1 LRTGSHDQVLASG
14 EIGFDLAG
22 PKGAVRAHGCVQVRG
37 TEYQPEASLPAQL
50 TPLIGRE
57 REVEAACRLL
67 RSDELRL
74 VTLTGPGGVGKTRL
88 AIRVAADLVEGFD
101 GSVFFVSLAS
111 VAEPASVACT
121 IAEAVGL
128 REGGRSSLVDEL
140 RAFLRNRRLLL
151 VLDNFEHLTP
161 ASPLVAGLLADC
173 PLLKVLATSRA
184 SLRLSGE
191 QEFPVPPLALPEL
204 EACDGA
210 GRILE
215 SAAVELFVQRA
226 RAVRP
231 DFEITDATARMVAEI
246 CARLDGLP
254 LAIEL
259 AAARV
264 KLLDAED
271 MLGRLEHPLELLT
284 GGREDA
290 PARHQTLWATIDLSH
305 GLLDSREQQLFRR
318 LAVFAGGC
326 TLEAAEA
333 VLRVAD
339 AAPSEVL
346 GGLMGLLDKNLL
358 RRAEPGSGQARFEM
372 LATVREYALERL
384 AVSGE
389 AEAVRAAHAAYYL
402 AVAEDA
408 EVKLASRQQR
418 RALQRLREEHDNLR
432 AALSWSIDRGEREA
446 ALRLCCALWRF
457 WLLGGHLSEGR
468 RWLDASLA
476 RSEEGPSALRAR
488 ALAAAGVL
496 TVYQA
501 DYEDAA
507 RLCERSLR
515 VARELGDQR
524 MVANALSG
532 LALSAQRAGRP
543 ASAREMFAQ
552 ALAIFRRLGDNGAI
566 ARSLEGVGLSAWYEG
581 DYVAARGP
589 LEESVLLFRDLGDR
603 TGAAAV
609 LVHLAGVHMAE
620 GDPEAARARL
630 AEALPIVAELG
641 DRWDTA
647 RALLISGRAAVE
659 LEAHAEATAD
669 LEKALAIFTELGDK
683 LLLSSC
689 ALAFARM
696 GAARVAPEHVA
707 RLLAAAE
714 RTRDAAGAA
723 WPAYLQA
730 QYESERNGA
739 RERMSEDEFAAAAAQ
754 GSQMT
759 PQEAIAAYRRAAAEA
774 PPSYPAGLTAREVEV
789 LSLVATGVTDAQ
801 VAQEL
806 VVSLRTVHS
815 HLHSIYRKL
824 GVGSRTAATRYA
836 IERNIVSDAVSVGS
850 TT

>member
-1 LRTGSHDQVLASG
+1 
-14 EIGFDLAG
+14 
-22 PKGAVRAHGCVQVRG
+22 VQVRG
-37 TEYQPEASLPAQL
+37 TEYQPGASLPAQL

-57 REVEAACRLL
+57 REVEATCRLL

-74 VTLTGPGGVGKTRL
+74 LTLTGPGGVGKTRL
-88 AIRVAADLVEGFD
+88 AIRVAVDLVEGFD
-101 GSVFFVSLAS
+101 GGAFFVPLAS
-111 VAEPASVACT
+111 VADPASVVCT
-121 IAEAVGL
+121 IAEALGL
-128 REGGRSSLVDEL
+128 REGGRGQLLDEL
-140 RAFLRNRRLLL
+140 KEFLRTRRLLL
-151 VLDNFEHLTP
+151 VLDNFEHLTA
-161 ASPLVAGLLADC
+161 ASPLVARLLADC
-173 PLLKVLATSRA
+173 PLVKVLATSRA
-184 SLRLSGE
+184 SLRLTGE
-191 QEFPVPPLALPEL
+191 HEFPVPPLALPEL
-204 EACDGA
+204 GGADGA
-210 GRILE
+210 DRIMD

-231 DFEITDATARMVAEI
+231 DFEITDANAPAVAEI

-264 KLLDAED
+264 KLLDAEE

-290 PARHQTLWATIDLSH
+290 PPRQRTLWATIDLSH
-305 GLLDSREQQLFRR
+305 DLLDSREQQLFRR

-326 TLEAAEA
+326 TLAAAEA

-358 RRAEPGSGQARFEM
+358 RRAERGSGQARFEM

-384 AVSGE
+384 AASGE
-389 AEAVRAAHAAYYL
+389 AEAVRVAHAAYYRAL
-402 AVAEDA
+402 AEEAEP
-408 EVKLASRQQR
+408 KIASREQR
-418 RALQRLREEHDNLR
+418 RSLQRLGEEHDNLR
-432 AALSWSIDRGEREA
+432 AALSWSIDRGEVET
-446 ALRLCCALWRF
+446 ALRLCCALWRY
-457 WLLGGHLSEGR
+457 WLLIGHLSEGR
-468 RWLDASLA
+468 RWLGAALA
-476 RSEEGPSALRAR
+476 RRDEAPPALRAR

-496 TVYQA
+496 AVYQA
-501 DYEDAA
+501 DYGDAA
-507 RLCERSLR
+507 RLCEESLR
-515 VARELGDQR
+515 VARQLGDQR
-524 MVANALSG
+524 GVADALSG

-552 ALAIFRRLGDNGAI
+552 ALAIFRRLGDNNAI
-566 ARSLEGVGLSAWYEG
+566 ARSLEGVGLSAWYDG
-581 DYVAARGP
+581 DYAAARAP

-603 TGAAAV
+603 KGAAAV

-620 GDPEAARARL
+620 GDPEAARTRL
-630 AEALPIVAELG
+630 AQALPIVAELG

-669 LEKALAIFTELGDK
+669 LEKALAIFTQLGDR

-689 ALAFARM
+689 TLAFARM
-696 GAARVAPEHVA
+696 GAARVAPEHVT

-723 WPAYLQA
+723 WPAYLRA

-739 RERMSEDEFAAAAAQ
+739 RERMSEDQFAAASAE

-774 PPSYPAGLTAREVEV
+774 PPRYPAGLTAREVEV
-789 LSLVATGVTDAQ
+789 LGLVATGVTDAR
-801 VAQEL
+801 VAEEL

-836 IERNIVSDAVSVGS
+836 IARNIVSNGMSVGS